1 MGKQVRKLNTEEF
14 SRGVRNARGRLDELR
29 KEAVDIF
36 SSHPLMM
43 ETFEELQSTVEELET
58 AEEELFQQFEELLA
72 ARNALD
78 NERVRYQ
85 GLFDFAPYAY
95 IVTNKE
101 GAIIEANRAA
111 SILLEVS
118 PKFIIRKL
126 LASYVDEQDRR
137 NFRSEMSKLT
147 QATGVQEIE
156 MRLKPRLRES
166 FDASL
171 RVGPVR
177 NNEGKVVALRW
188 MIRNITYRKLTEERI
203 RKANEELEQR
213 VRERTSELEAANK
226 LKEDLL
232 VQSRRA
238 YDRAEAA
245 NRAKDEFLA
254 MVSHELRTPLNA
266 VIGWAEILRT
276 RANDPLMVRNAI
288 EVIERNARAQAQI
301 IEDILE
307 VSRLMAATPQ
317 LEFQPVELRSI
328 IEKAIEA
335 ASPAARAAGHHLR
348 SAIDESVGPV
358 LGDADRLAQVVG
370 NLIANSI
377 KFTPPDGRIAVKLA
391 REGGQAQIIVS
402 DTGKG
407 ITADFL
413 PHVFDSFSQA
423 DNSSRRKYGG
433 LGLGLAIARRFIE
446 MHGGAITAESHGENL
461 GATFIVS
468 LPFMKEVQ
476 EAFNDVVEAG
486 EAEPGSVEAL
496 SRQIEGIWIL
506 AVDDQADTLDMLRI
520 VLEQLGAKVT
530 TALSCAEAMRV
541 IEGESCPDVL
551 VADIAMPEENGF
563 DLIRKIRR
571 MDPDRGGSI
580 PAIALTAY
588 AGEEDRARV
597 LAEGYQ
603 LHLAKP
609 VSIQELVPSIAKLA
623 HRRDEHG

>member
-1 MGKQVRKLNTEEF
+1 MGKQVQKLKTEEF
-14 SRGVRNARGRLDELR
+14 SRGVRNARGRLEELR
-29 KEAVDIF
+29 KDAVEVF
-36 SSHPLMM
+36 SNHPLMM
-43 ETFEELQSTVEELET
+43 ETFEELQTTVEELET
-58 AEEELFQQFEELLA
+58 AEEELFQQFGELVTT
-72 ARNALD
+72 RNELD
-78 NERVRYQ
+78 NERIRYQ
-85 GLFDFAPYAY
+85 GLFDFAPDAY

-101 GAIIEANRAA
+101 GVIIEANRAA
-111 SILLEVS
+111 SILLEIS
-118 PKFIIRKL
+118 PKFIIRKQ
-126 LASYVDEQDRR
+126 LASYVDEPDRK
-137 NFRSEMSKLT
+137 NFRSEMSRLAQT
-147 QATGVQEIE
+147 TRVREIE
-156 MRLKPRLRES
+156 LRLKPRLRES

-171 RVGPVR
+171 RIGPVR
-177 NNEGKVVALRW
+177 DNEGKVIAMRW
-188 MIRNITYRKLTEERI
+188 MIRDITGRKLTEERI

-226 LKEDLL
+226 LKEHLL
-232 VQSRRA
+232 VRA
-238 YDRAEAA
+238 RKAFDRAEAA

-254 MVSHELRTPLNA
+254 VVSHELRTPLNA
-266 VIGWAEILRT
+266 VTGWVEILRT
-276 RANDPLMVRNAI
+276 RAGDPSMVHHAI

-301 IEDILE
+301 IDDILE
-307 VSRLMAATPQ
+307 FSRLMAAPPR

-328 IEKAIEA
+328 IEKSIEA
-335 ASPAARAAGHHLR
+335 ASPAALAAGLQLR
-348 SAIDESVGPV
+348 ATIDESVGPV

-377 KFTPPDGRIAVKLA
+377 KFTPPGGRIEVKLA
-391 REGGQAQIIVS
+391 QEGERAQIIVS

-407 ITADFL
+407 ISSDFL

-423 DNSSRRKYGG
+423 DSTSRRKYGG

-446 MHGGAITAESHGENL
+446 MHGGTIIAESPGEGR
-461 GATFIVS
+461 GATFILS

-476 EAFNDVVEAG
+476 EIFHDTVEAG
-486 EAEPGSVEAL
+486 EAAPGSVEAL
-496 SRQIEGIWIL
+496 SRQIEGVWVL

-541 IEGESCPDVL
+541 MEEETSCPDVL
-551 VADIAMPEENGF
+551 IADIAMPEENGY
-563 DLIRKIRR
+563 DLIRKIRG
-571 MDPDRGGSI
+571 MDPHRGGTI

-609 VSIQELVPSIAKLA
+609 VSILELVPSIARLA
-623 HRRDEHG
+623 HRRVY